1 MLGLASY
8 LLFLGVVV
16 LMMRLAGAG
25 FSREQENT
33 AAAMLGASTR
43 LF

>member
-1 MLGLASY
+1 MLALASY
-8 LLFLGVVV
+8 LLFVAVIGIA
-16 LMMRLAGAG
+16 MRLACGGRTRDNA
-25 FSREQENT
+25 